1 MRYGIIFWG
10 GDSHGLKAFKM
21 QKRVVRLMGNV
32 QKRMSCRELFK
43 KLRILPMPRLY
54 IMEMIIYIKM
64 NNGGLKQNLSIH
76 QHETRQRL
84 ISKHDFVGLMFIKK
98 V

>member
-1 MRYGIIFWG
+1 M
-10 GDSHGLKAFKM
+10 SK
-21 QKRVVRLMGNV
+21 
-32 QKRMSCRELFK
+32 KRMSCRELFK
-43 KLRILPMPRLY
+43 KLRILPMPCLY
-54 IMEMIIYIKM
+54 IMEIIIYIKT
-64 NNGGLKQNLSIH
+64 NNGGLQQNLSIH